1 MKKILP
7 IVWQRLVTADGE
19 TCERCGSTYME
30 MLRAVEKL
38 REQLA
43 PLGIEPVLR
52 TKTLTEH
59 EFKAQPQESNR
70 IWIGDKPLEEW
81 LDAKTGQSQCCAAC
95 GDENCRTLEVENTV
109 YESIPEELII
119 QAGLKA
125 AQQK

>member
-19 TCERCGSTYME
+19 TCERCGNTYME

-52 TKTLTEH
+52 TQSLTEH
-59 EFKAQPQESNR
+59 EFKVQPQESNR

-81 LDAKTGQSQCCAAC
+81 LDASVGQSPCCAAC
-95 GDENCRTLEVENTV
+95 GDENCRTLEVDNTV
-109 YESIPEELII
+109 YESIPEALII

-125 AQQK
+125 AQQQ

>member
-19 TCERCGSTYME
+19 TCERCGNTYME

-43 PLGIEPVLR
+43 PLGVEPILR
-52 TKTLTEH
+52 TKTLTEQ
-59 EFKAQPQESNR
+59 EFRTQPQESNR
-70 IWIGDKPLEEW
+70 IWIDDKPLEEW
-81 LDAKTGQSQCCAAC
+81 LDAKTGQSPCCSAC
-95 GDENCRTLEVENTV
+95 GDADCRTLEVDNTI

-125 AQQK
+125 ALQK